1 MAWHSRRG
9 GGRRCDDLGPTPR
22 PAGALCRGS
31 KAVLQ
36 PGAGMHRDGGD
47 RDDRGGSGDPG
58 GSEVSIG
65 TCWRLVCVFLQDL
78 CRRQRLALAQSPPHR
93 RPRPPQAAKAPAAF
107 HNRIQETLS

>member
-1 MAWHSRRG
+1 MALHSRRG

-36 PGAGMHRDGGD
+36 PSAGMYRDCG
-47 RDDRGGSGDPG
+47 DRGGPGARGDN
-58 GSEVSIG
+58 EVTIG
-65 TCWRLVCVFLQDL
+65 MLWRLVCVFLQDL
-78 CRRQRLALAQSPPHR
+78 CRRLCPALAQSPPHR